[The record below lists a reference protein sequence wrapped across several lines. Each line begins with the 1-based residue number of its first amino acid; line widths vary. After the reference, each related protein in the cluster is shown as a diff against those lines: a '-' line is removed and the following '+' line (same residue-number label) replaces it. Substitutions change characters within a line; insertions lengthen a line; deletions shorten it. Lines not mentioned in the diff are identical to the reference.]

1 MFIAKSTKG
10 LLSIIVIIILI
21 LPQIAAQAVSPADSP
36 ADNVS
41 EQIIQKDNTIRV
53 DPLDNFKKYR
63 GGFNIT
69 NKNYWS
75 SVIFTGVYGYAI
87 GIFFLLC
94 GIV

>member
-1 MFIAKSTKG
+1 MFS
-10 LLSIIVIIILI
+10 
-21 LPQIAAQAVSPADSP
+21 D
-36 ADNVS
+36 ADNDVS

-75 SVIFTGVYGYAI
+75 VSFFPFFIFESNFKINYT
-87 GIFFLLC
+87 
-94 GIV
+94 